1 MKIMLTF
8 LYLLQVIKPMPV
20 HSHRFN
26 EAFFDTESMVFKIFG
41 NFSTFLLAVQLP
53 ASVSEPILE
62 TLSSILSLSE

>member
-1 MKIMLTF
+1 
-8 LYLLQVIKPMPV
+8 MPV

-26 EAFFDTESMVFKIFG
+26 EAFFDTESMTFKIFG
-41 NFSTFLLAVQLP
+41 NFSTFLLGVQLP